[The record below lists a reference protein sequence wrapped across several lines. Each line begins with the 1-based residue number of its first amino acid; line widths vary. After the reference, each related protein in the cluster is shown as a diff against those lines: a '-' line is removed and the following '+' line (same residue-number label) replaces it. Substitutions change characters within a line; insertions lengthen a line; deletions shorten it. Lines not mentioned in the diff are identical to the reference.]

1 MNSWLSKIIVG
12 FAFFSSTC
20 LHSQDHFNDKHSVTI
35 IVPKVAML
43 DIESTTSNNL
53 ILTMTSPTEAG
64 DRILNISDDK
74 IWLNVTSVVG
84 TGETRDISVKID
96 EPILGVD
103 FNVASDAYSGS
114 GFGSLGTPQN
124 ELTLTQLDQILVS
137 GIRSGESGDGINNGF
152 NLKYI
157 AKSNNSKYG
166 EITSTTGNE
175 ITVTYTLTR

>member
-1 MNSWLSKIIVG
+1 MLIATAG
-12 FAFFSSTC
+12 T
-20 LHSQDHFNDKHSVTI
+20 LLLSQDKPNDKHTVTI
-35 IVPKVAML
+35 VVQKVAML
-43 DIESTTSNNL
+43 DIESPTSKNL

-64 DRILNISDDK
+64 DRTLNSIDDK

-84 TGETRDISVKID
+84 PGDTRDISVKIN
-96 EPILGVD
+96 EPVSGVD
-103 FNVASDAYSGS
+103 LNVVSDAYSGS
-114 GFGSLGTPQN
+114 GFGLWGTPQN

-137 GIRSGESGDGINNGF
+137 GIKSGESGDGANNGF

-166 EITSTTGNE
+166 EITSTPGND